1 MGLTSL
7 TITLPDDMAQAL
19 KDRVASGEYASESEA
34 ICDGLRQLDILDLDD
49 TTLLAAVKPA
59 YDAYL
64 ADPGRA
70 LPAEEVFDGMA
81 ARYRARKRHQSSK

>member
-7 TITLPDDMAQAL
+7 TITLPDDMARAL

-34 ICDGLRQLDILDLDD
+34 ICDGLRQLDIFDLDD
-49 TTLLAAVKPA
+49 STLLAAVKPA

-64 ADPGRA
+64 ADPDRA
-70 LPAEEVFDGMA
+70 IPAEEVFDGMA
-81 ARYRARKRHQSSK
+81 ARYRAHKQHQSSK